1 MRRGS
6 DTITGVKYSGFW
18 ACSNAMPFRVGSRTA
33 QAYAA
38 LGERLLE
45 ILRSGAH
52 ADTLREELG
61 DPGARVELGLAR
73 PAGYSVLYPVHI
85 TLRDT
90 PGTLDAF
97 VKVRREARHGP
108 FLPEDTSSRAAQ
120 LAAGEYEAL
129 LRAHRYFSAAR
140 GGLGVVRPLLHL
152 PEFHAIVVTRAKGD
166 PLDRI
171 GYSGGRHGVSAAAA
185 SGAWLRH
192 YHRGVHAARNLLW
205 DPQRF
210 LEGIDVRME
219 RLVRRRVSPTRLQGL
234 RASIGDAAGAIGPA
248 TIERSALHGDYKLR
262 HIYTYK
268 GGIEVLDFGNALEG
282 DCSLD
287 IAAFVVEVEVFALGN
302 PRVNRERLQMLTAA
316 FLEGYFEGRPVPP
329 TTCLYV
335 VDALLKKWERRI
347 IRWSSA
353 RAALAI
359 QGLLHATR
367 IGPILERA
375 YLNPWFRARIG
386 HWLAA
391 ARQGTPS
398 G

>member
-52 ADTLREELG
+52 ADTLRQELG

-73 PAGYSVLYPVHI
+73 PAGYSVLYPLRI
-85 TLRDT
+85 ELRDIRA
-90 PGTLDAF
+90 TLDAF
-97 VKVRREARHGP
+97 VKVRREARNGP
-108 FLPEDTSSRAAQ
+108 FLPEDASSRAAQ

-129 LRAHRYFSAAR
+129 LRAHRYFSATR

-166 PLDRI
+166 PLDQI
-171 GYSGGRHGVSAAAA
+171 CYGGGRHGASAAAA

-192 YHRGVHAARNLLW
+192 YHRGVHAAHRLLW
-205 DPQRF
+205 DSQRF

-219 RLVRRRVSPTRLQGL
+219 RLLQRGVPRTRLEAL
-234 RASIGDAAGAIGPA
+234 RESIGDAARAVGPA
-248 TIERSALHGDYKLR
+248 EIHRSLLHGDYKLR
-262 HIYTYK
+262 HIYTYE
-268 GGIEVLDFGNALEG
+268 GGIEVLDFGNSLEG

-287 IAAFVVEVEVFALGN
+287 IAAFVVEVEVFALSN
-302 PRVNRERLQMLTAA
+302 PRVNHERLQMLTEA
-316 FLEGYFEGRPVPP
+316 FLEGYFEGMPVPP

-347 IRWSSA
+347 IRWSPA

-375 YLNPWFRARIG
+375 YLDPWFRARIR

-391 ARQGTPS
+391 ARRGMPA
-398 G
+398 

>member
-1 MRRGS
+1 
-6 DTITGVKYSGFW
+6 
-18 ACSNAMPFRVGSRTA
+18 MPFRVVSRTA
-33 QAYAA
+33 RGYAV

-45 ILRSGAH
+45 ILRSGAY
-52 ADTLREELG
+52 ADKLRQELG
-61 DPGARVELGLAR
+61 DPGARVELGLVR
-73 PAGYSVLYPVHI
+73 PAGYSVLYPLHI
-85 TLRDT
+85 QLRNLRE
-90 PGTLDAF
+90 TLDAF
-97 VKVRREARHGP
+97 VKVRREARNGP
-108 FLPEDTSSRAAQ
+108 FLPEETSSRAAQ

-166 PLDRI
+166 PLDQI
-171 GYSGGRHGVSAAAA
+171 CYGGGSRGSSAAAA

-192 YHRGVHAARNLLW
+192 YHRGAHAPTSLLW
-205 DPQRF
+205 GSQRF
-210 LEGIDVRME
+210 LEGIDVRIE
-219 RLVRRRVSPTRLQGL
+219 RLVGRGVSRTRLEAL
-234 RASIGDAAGAIGPA
+234 RRSIGDAARAVGP
-248 TIERSALHGDYKLR
+248 EEVHRSALHGDYKLR
-262 HIYTYK
+262 HIYTYE
-268 GGIEVLDFGNALEG
+268 GGIEVLDFGNSLEG

-302 PRVNRERLQMLTAA
+302 PRVNRERLQVLTEA
-316 FLEGYFEGRPVPP
+316 FLEGYFEGMPVPP

-347 IRWSSA
+347 IRWSPA

-367 IGPILERA
+367 IGPILQRA
-375 YLNPWFRARIG
+375 YLDPWFGARIR

-398 G
+398 